1 MWLLWGWGCLGL
13 NFTSLSHST
22 SKSLILTLVFF
33 FFHLKNGTIVVLTS
47 QGYCVSQDDACELID
62 DLSGSAEGQC
72 LDLDFGAFY
81 SDLQANQEIFGVS
94 L

>member
-1 MWLLWGWGCLGL
+1 MATLGVGLPGFEFYLPLSL
-13 NFTSLSHST
+13 NKQVTYLDFS
-22 SKSLILTLVFF
+22 FF
-33 FFHLKNGTIVVLTS
+33 FFHLKNGTIVFLTS

-72 LDLDFGAFY
+72 LDLDFGAFC
-81 SDLQANQEIFGVS
+81 SDLQANQEIFGLS

>member
-13 NFTSLSHST
+13 NFTSLSHS
-22 SKSLILTLVFF
+22 SKSLILTSV

-47 QGYCVSQDDACELID
+47 QGYCVSQDDACELIN

-72 LDLDFGAFY
+72 LDLDFGAFH